1 MTLSEKTT
9 KRIMIIASLVLII
22 QIIIVGVIYYAF
34 SRSDYSAF
42 GIALGLEFILT
53 AENLFLFSFFGKR

>member
-1 MTLSEKTT
+1 MV
-9 KRIMIIASLVLII
+9 IATLVLII
-22 QIIIVGVIYYAF
+22 QLILVGVIYYAF

-42 GIALGLEFILT
+42 GVALGLEFILT